1 MRNVNIS
8 VGGQLWWKQGAAAV
22 NKTIALVFYLRE
34 GFSCTSLDTCRC
46 YGRVWNSHWKRLNCN
61 LPPGGE
67 WVYIR
72 IGLHESTWDNLIKT
86 WLNLDLEVLSTFLN
100 LFVFLVRSSVDGKQT
115 SFFVPVADVI
125 NLLSYCTDCGRC
137 AKPLHSSSNRTPEY
151 EPRCFPAVCV
161 GTHSAPLTAINC
173 ICTMCRTMEP
183 QLELAEAVRAGHWA
197 FLSAETAKSA
207 RGDSLRGL
215 FVSMWGKH
223 HTNGIGQTWSEAS
236 ELVLGYVLTSL
247 LIQLFMSHQPSLHA
261 IISQTLCSL
270 NPEVYI
276 YFMAAPPNEL
286 QKCDC
291 YSHFWMN
298 TLIRKTR
305 IT

>member
-1 MRNVNIS
+1 M
-8 VGGQLWWKQGAAAV
+8 
-22 NKTIALVFYLRE
+22 
-34 GFSCTSLDTCRC
+34 SL
-46 YGRVWNSHWKRLNCN
+46 H
-61 LPPGGE
+61 
-67 WVYIR
+67 
-72 IGLHESTWDNLIKT
+72 WDNLTKSGPRGTFYVFKPFRISGQILSGWKT
-86 WLNLDLEVLSTFLN
+86 D
-100 LFVFLVRSSVDGKQT
+100 VFLCPCCWCYKS
-115 SFFVPVADVI
+115 A
-125 NLLSYCTDCGRC
+125 LLLYWLWEMCE
-137 AKPLHSSSNRTPEY
+137 ALHSSSNRTPEY

-173 ICTMCRTMEP
+173 ICTMCCTMEP

-215 FVSMWGKH
+215 FVSMWGKR

-236 ELVLGYVLTSL
+236 EHVFGYVLTSL
-247 LIQLFMSHQPSLHA
+247 LIQLFMSHQSSLHA